1 MDKKGSC
8 SVYLMQKLEK
18 ISPDGKAK
26 VQLQLVLHSG
36 EAVTLHFAG
45 DGDSAK
51 KDRDG
56 VKELLQQLLP
66 RFRNQANRQLEE
78 KNRMLQD
85 DPVLFDL
92 YKELVVGKVIS
103 ADEFWSNRTSEPGAG
118 AVVPGAKQNVGV
130 SAAFLADVKPQADG
144 CNGLRYNLT
153 ADIIESVFRTYP
165 AVRQK
170 YTEHVPGLLSEAE
183 FWTQFFQSHYFHRDR
198 TATSTQDIFSECAQ
212 QDNKELLNVIG
223 QDVVK
228 PQLDLNN
235 MDDAAL
241 EEGYGIAGLPA
252 SAGSRGSRE
261 SSNSAIIR
269 RFNHH
274 SAMVL
279 SAGRPDRQTSGENG
293 EEPNGADET
302 QAPSKRVCPATS
314 AGDYVDLE
322 ETVQSCAVSLNLMKA
337 DRYHHG
343 PVPLLSQHYCT
354 GDEIMAAISALHQEM
369 AEYRPRLAQALT
381 SKAAGQAIAALSPG
395 GSMMQEVGQIP
406 ADLLAGP
413 TERQEL
419 RQLYLG
425 LSELLRHFWACF
437 PISSLAL
444 QDKVIRMKGNL
455 ERFETTKIKVFEDK
469 LAKSQQNGN
478 LTNHLREML
487 TVAYRKF
494 HTWQAK
500 QSAKSS

>member
-1 MDKKGSC
+1 MFC
-8 SVYLMQKLEK
+8 LWMAAQK
-18 ISPDGKAK
+18 ISPDGKTK

-36 EAVTLHFAG
+36 EAVTLHFAR

-56 VKELLQQLLP
+56 VKDLLQQLLP
-66 RFRNQANRQLEE
+66 RFRNQANQQLEE
-78 KNRMLQD
+78 KNRLLQD

-103 ADEFWSNRTSEPGAG
+103 ADEFWSNRMSEPGPG
-118 AVVPGAKQNVGV
+118 ATVPGTKQNVGV

-144 CNGLRYNLT
+144 CNGLKYNLT
-153 ADIIESVFRTYP
+153 ADIIESIFRTYP

-198 TATSTQDIFSECAQ
+198 TAVSTQDIFSECAR
-212 QDNKELLNVIG
+212 QDNKELMDVIG
-223 QDVVK
+223 QGVVK

-241 EEGYGIAGLPA
+241 EEGYGTAGLPA

-279 SAGRPDRQTSGENG
+279 LAGRTDRQIPGENV
-293 EEPNGADET
+293 EDANGTDEM
-302 QAPSKRVCPATS
+302 QPPSKMLRTATS
-314 AGDYVDLE
+314 AGDYVDFE
-322 ETVQSCAVSLNLMKA
+322 ETAQSFAVSLNLKKA

-369 AEYRPRLAQALT
+369 AEYKPQLAQALT

-455 ERFETTKIKVFEDK
+455 ERFETTKIKPFEDK
-469 LAKSQQNGN
+469 LSKSQQNSN

-500 QSAKSS
+500 QSTKTS